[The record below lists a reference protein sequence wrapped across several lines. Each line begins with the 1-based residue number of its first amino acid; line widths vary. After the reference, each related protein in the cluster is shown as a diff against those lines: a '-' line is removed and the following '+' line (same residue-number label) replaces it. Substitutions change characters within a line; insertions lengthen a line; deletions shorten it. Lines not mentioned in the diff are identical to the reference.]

1 MRYWRYIFAL
11 ILLGIAVWVILP
23 KIGESYREIPIVF
36 KRANLELLPLLLLA
50 QVLYYFGDGW
60 LSLIVLRMG
69 GYTLRLKDTLRIAIL
84 GVVGNQAFPVLGG
97 VAISYY
103 FYRKLKLPHEAIL
116 FLVISWTFFI
126 YVVYAIFF
134 FLSLFFAPVSPL
146 YFLPPP
152 ALAVIAGVLILIG
165 FFLYYL
171 FKEGGKKLSQLGEG
185 IIKFLNKLSNFFR
198 KRDLMDP
205 ERVRRGIPRLYDTF
219 RTLENHYNQ
228 LPLAFLASILFYL
241 GNIFTLY
248 FSFVVF
254 GHKLNFF
261 HIVFGY
267 SLSLLLSALTLVPQT
282 PGVMLASLS
291 LIFTALGVPAHIVV
305 LSGTLYRLFS
315 YWLPFIVGIFSMIN
329 MRRELRRMEEVSQAR

>member
-11 ILLGIAVWVILP
+11 ILLAIAIWVILP
-23 KIGESYREIPIVF
+23 KIGESYREIPQLF
-36 KRANLELLPLLLLA
+36 QRAKLGLLPLLLFA
-50 QVLYYFGDGW
+50 QALYYFGDGW

-69 GYTLRLKDTLRIAIL
+69 GYTLRLRDTLRIAIL

-103 FYRKLKLPHEAIL
+103 FYRKLRLPHEAIL
-116 FLVISWTFFI
+116 FLVISWTFLI

-152 ALAVIAGVLILIG
+152 ALVVIAGVLILMG

-171 FKEGGKKLSQLGEG
+171 FKEEGKKLSQFSERF
-185 IIKFLNKLSNFFR
+185 IKFLNKLSNSLL
-198 KRDLMDP
+198 KREVMDP
-205 ERVRRGIPRLYDTF
+205 KRVRRGIPRLYETF
-219 RTLENHYNQ
+219 RTLENHYNE
-228 LPLAFLASILFYL
+228 LPFAFLASILFYL

-254 GHKLNFF
+254 GHRLNFF
-261 HIVFGY
+261 HIIFGY

-329 MRRELRRMEEVSQAR
+329 FRRELRKISEVSRIR